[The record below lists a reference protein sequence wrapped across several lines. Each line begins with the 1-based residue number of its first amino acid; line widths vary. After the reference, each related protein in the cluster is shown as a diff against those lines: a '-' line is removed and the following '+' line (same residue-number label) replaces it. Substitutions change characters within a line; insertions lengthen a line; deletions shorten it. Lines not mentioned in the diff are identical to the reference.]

1 MIQAASLI
9 PSPAMDAATALREV
23 TAFAEAILQTLRL
36 SRAFLTAERHVCLDG
51 LEAQIGQLCARCLG
65 LDREAGTGLRVHLLA
80 LRAELD
86 ATALV
91 LTARQKAAPCPS
103 TIS

>member
-1 MIQAASLI
+1 MNQAANLV

-36 SRAFLTAERHVCLDG
+36 SRALLSAERRICLDG

-80 LRAELD
+80 VRAELD

-91 LTARQKAAPCPS
+91 LTTRQEAAPCRS
-103 TIS
+103 TTS